1 LSRLNLG
8 AANLY
13 PCAAANPLTTRADL
27 EQLLVDL
34 TTPLLGH
41 FSPGRAQI
49 RLGVNRAHYGD
60 PAGGL
65 EGFARPLWGLAP
77 FLAGGGQF
85 APLPL
90 WLEGLAAGV
99 DPAHPEYWGEPGDYD
114 QRSVEQA
121 ALGFALLLCPD
132 RIWSPLSVRSQDQLA
147 AWLDRINRVRLVE
160 SNWLF
165 FRKLVNAGLARVG
178 RPSGESMDGHDDALL
193 ESFHLQDGW
202 YADGAGKN
210 EHRDGRVG
218 DYYVPMAFQFYPLVL
233 AGQAGPRD
241 SGRAQLSRERA
252 RRFAQDFQHW
262 FAADGSAL
270 PFGRSLTYRFA
281 QGAFWGALAYAGV
294 EALPWGVIKG
304 LYLRHLRW
312 WMRQPIFSESGL
324 LSVGYAYP
332 NQLVAES
339 YNSPASPYW
348 AFKAFLPLALPG
360 SHPFWQ
366 AEEAPLPARRRIHTV
381 PGAKLILQ
389 TSGAHDVVALN
400 PGQPTLDWPRHAAHK
415 YSKSAYSTRFG
426 FTVPASTP
434 TLTEGGFDS
443 GIALSDDGRFFR
455 VREQCLDAEV
465 RDGVAYSIWRPWPG
479 VELRAWIVAEARG
492 HVRLYRLAS
501 DRKLWVVDSGFAL
514 TYTDKATRHAEPQ
527 SAQGALVR
535 TPAGASLVRGL
546 LGRLEPVCVD
556 LGAGGHLLASLSAMP
571 AVRATVEAGAMWL
584 ATWVQGSEHPDWN
597 FRDLPA
603 FTVAV
608 HDEVAVVA
616 REGAEWWT
624 SADGGGGKSS
634 VARLTE
640 LDETV

>member
-1 LSRLNLG
+1 LIRLNLG
-8 AANLY
+8 AANIY
-13 PCAAANPLTTRADL
+13 PPAAANPLETRADL
-27 EQLLVDL
+27 GRLVVDL
-34 TTPLLGH
+34 TSPLLGH

-49 RLGVNRAHYGD
+49 RIGVNRAHYGD

-77 FLAGGGQF
+77 LLAGGGEI
-85 APLPL
+85 PSWDL
-90 WLEGLAAGV
+90 WLDGLAAGV

-121 ALGFALLLCPD
+121 ALGFALLLCPGKV
-132 RIWSPLSVRSQDQLA
+132 WAPLTPRTQGNLA
-147 AWLDRINRVRLVE
+147 SWLGRINRVRLVD

-165 FRKLVNAGLARVG
+165 FRKLVNAGLAQVG
-178 RPSGESMDGHDDALL
+178 VSSGGEMDSRDDALL
-193 ESFHLQDGW
+193 ESFHLQNGW
-202 YADGAGKN
+202 YADGTGKN
-210 EHRDGRVG
+210 ENRDGRVG
-218 DYYVPMAFQFYPLVL
+218 DYYVPMAFQFYNLVL
-233 AGQAGPRD
+233 ADTAGQRD
-241 SGRAQLSRERA
+241 PARAQLSKERA
-252 RRFAQDFQHW
+252 RCFAHDFQHW

-348 AFKAFLPLALPG
+348 AFKAFLPLALPE

-366 AEEAPLPARRRIHTV
+366 AKEAPLPARRRIHTV

-389 TSGAHDVVALN
+389 TSSGHDVVALN

-434 TLTEGGFDS
+434 TLAEGGFDG
-443 GIALSDDGRFFR
+443 GIALSDDGRYFR
-455 VREQCLDAEV
+455 VREQCFDAEV
-465 RDGVAYSIWRPWPG
+465 RDGVAYSVWRPWPG
-479 VELRAWIVAEARG
+479 VELAAWILADAVG

-501 DRKLWVVDSGFAL
+501 DRKLWIVDSGFAL
-514 TYTDKATRHAEPQ
+514 TYTDKTTRHAEPE
-527 SAQGALVR
+527 STQGALVR
-535 TPAGASLVRGL
+535 TPVGASLVRPLLGL
-546 LGRLEPVCVD
+546 LQPVCVD
-556 LGAGGHLLASLSAMP
+556 LGAGSHLLASLSAMP
-571 AVRATVEAGAMWL
+571 AVRATLEPGQNWF
-584 ATWVQGSEHPDWN
+584 ATWVQGSGHPEWD
-597 FRDLPA
+597 FRDRPSLA
-603 FTVAV
+603 ISVGNDVATVTRAGV
-608 HDEVAVVA
+608 D
-616 REGAEWWT
+616 WWT
-624 SADGGGGKSS
+624 SAGGRCGTSS
-634 VARLTE
+634 SARLGA
-640 LDETV
+640 LAETA